1 MKKGEGYLKL
11 IIFYKTSMGIGE
23 LILTISFFNFFGNDL
38 ASAVSSLAIKLNLN
52 PENYLLG
59 EVIKYAGM
67 VSGGV
72 VRNVTLVL
80 FSFGVINLVESY
92 GLHKRQLWA
101 EWMTVIGTGLMIPYE
116 LYEVLKHVTAL
127 KVTVLIINSL
137 IVYYLARHKELFHSR
152 RDSRSDGGAQ
162 QSP

>member
-23 LILTISFFNFFGNDL
+23 LILTISFFNFFGTDL
-38 ASAVSSLAIKLNLN
+38 ASAVTSMAITLHLN
-52 PENYLLG
+52 PESYMVG

-72 VRNVTLVL
+72 VRNVTLVI

-92 GLHKRQLWA
+92 GLHKRQRWA
-101 EWMTVIGTGLMIPYE
+101 EWMTVVGTGLMIPYE
-116 LYEVLKHVTAL
+116 IYEILKHVTML
-127 KVTVLIINSL
+127 KVLILIINSF
-137 IVYYLARHKELFHSR
+137 IVYYLASHKELFHSR
-152 RDSRSDGGAQ
+152 REQKDERVGQ
-162 QSP
+162 